1 MENLVKKL
9 NSLKNVTQSQ
19 YDETIKKYAKAEV
32 LKELSEA
39 GVSIDEISTQEFQ
52 ELLEDKIK
60 ASKAFAKGAMVAG
73 GALLVLD
80 LLG

>member
-9 NSLKNVTQSQ
+9 NSLKNATQSQ
-19 YDETIKKYAKAEV
+19 YDETIKKYAETEV
-32 LKELSEA
+32 IKELKDA
-39 GVSIDEISTQEFQ
+39 GVSIDDISTQEFQ
-52 ELLEDKIK
+52 ELLEDKIR

-73 GALLVLD
+73 GVLLFLD